1 VSTNTFLFPD
11 VNVWLALAHGI
22 HPQHATAL
30 YWEQAL
36 PTDAALC
43 FCRFTQLGL
52 LRLLTNRTAMREDV
66 LYQVEAWRSYDSF
79 VQIAG
84 ARLIDEPPDI
94 DPPFRRLTESKEAS
108 TKQWA
113 DGYLAAF
120 AETAGLTLV
129 TFDRA
134 LAAQA
139 KGAILLS

>member
-1 VSTNTFLFPD
+1 VSTSTSLFPD
-11 VNVWLALAHGI
+11 VNVWVALAHAI
-22 HPQHATAL
+22 HPHHTTAA
-30 YWEQAL
+30 YWERAL
-36 PTDAALC
+36 PPEAVLC

-84 ARLIDEPPDI
+84 ARLIDEPHDI
-94 DPPFRRLTESKEAS
+94 DPQFRRLSDRKEAS

-134 LAAQA
+134 LAGQV